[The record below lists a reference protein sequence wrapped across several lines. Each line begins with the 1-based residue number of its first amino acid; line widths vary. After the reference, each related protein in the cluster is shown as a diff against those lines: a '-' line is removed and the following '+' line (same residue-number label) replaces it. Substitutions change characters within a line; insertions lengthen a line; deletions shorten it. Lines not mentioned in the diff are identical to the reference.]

1 MWYDGEEDDASV
13 KLLALAEEAV
23 VGAELDEVAASSV
36 VKSIDGSLD
45 VTVNVGRYL
54 RFQWQCYSHGYI
66 PFCLAFIL
74 LRLHFICLFS
84 VFSIYLLSKD
94 ICTDGRKREE

>member
-13 KLLALAEEAV
+13 KLLALAEKAV

-54 RFQWQCYSHGYI
+54 RFQWQI
-66 PFCLAFIL
+66 
-74 LRLHFICLFS
+74 
-84 VFSIYLLSKD
+84 
-94 ICTDGRKREE
+94 GRAHV